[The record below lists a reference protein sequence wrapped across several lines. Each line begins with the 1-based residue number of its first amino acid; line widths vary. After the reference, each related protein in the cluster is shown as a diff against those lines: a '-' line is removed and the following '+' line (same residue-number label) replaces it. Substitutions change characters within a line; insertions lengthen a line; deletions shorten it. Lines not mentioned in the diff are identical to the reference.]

1 VAEWSCSGLQSRL
14 RRFDSDPSL
23 HRRSVVTLFELLAT
37 FSCALFAGAALYIT
51 LAEHPTRLKQET
63 KRAAEQ
69 WVPSYAPAARMQAPS
84 AVISFVAGAIAW
96 LTGGNIGWLVAALL
110 IGLVVPFTLLVIKPT
125 NDRLFERDRDLSSRE
140 TRELLEQWGRL
151 HAVRTVLS
159 LFSLGLYLWLL
170 AT

>member
-1 VAEWSCSGLQSRL
+1 LVDVRQSPL
-14 RRFDSDPSL
+14 NAPVMIL
-23 HRRSVVTLFELLAT
+23 IELLAT
-37 FSCALFAGAALYIT
+37 FTCALFAGAALYIT
-51 LAEHPTRLKQET
+51 LAEHPTRLKQGT

-69 WVPSYAPAARMQAPS
+69 WVPSYAPAARIQAPL
-84 AVISFVAGAIAW
+84 AVISFVAGVITW
-96 LTGGNIGWLVAALL
+96 LTSRDIRWLIAALV

-151 HAVRTVLS
+151 HAVRTVLA
-159 LFSLGLYLWLL
+159 LVSLGLYLWLL